1 MRVLTVNPFYAPLA
15 TGSSVVS
22 RQLSSMLVQDGNDVC
37 VLTSTTEARVV
48 REAIDGIPV
57 IRLPSSALNL
67 GHWSFNY
74 DLPFVL
80 RRRITKQIEE
90 LVRDF
95 QPDVIHLHGQ
105 FWDLCVL
112 TGVVAR
118 RLKIPVVLTVHTAMV
133 SDRKAIGAAVAA
145 VDSSAVRIATRY
157 SRAVW
162 TGYDKRVLDYIT
174 RRYGVANPRFLPNPT
189 NTAKFQSGNAERGRA
204 LMGLGDAPIILSI
217 GHVIPLRDRIRLIR
231 ALPEIVARC
240 PGARVVVAGEVYD
253 RRFLDEAEA
262 LGVAEYVTCLGR
274 VPHDDMPDLIAAAT
288 VESHDLD
295 FHGIGVATQ
304 EVMAAGVPC
313 VFAMGRD
320 QFPGIDL
327 STYPDLAMLSSN
339 EPHVIADAVVRII
352 EDPEARQRVG
362 LDGQRLCADVF
373 SEGVVLDRLV
383 AIYGQAISESKA
395 RGK

>member
-22 RQLSSMLVQDGNDVC
+22 RQLSSMLADAGHEVC

-48 REAIDGIPV
+48 HETIDEIPV
-57 IRLPSSALNL
+57 VRLPSRALNL

-80 RRRITKQIEE
+80 RRRITKEIEDVVE
-90 LVRDF
+90 DF
-95 QPDVIHLHGQ
+95 NPDVIHLHGQ

-118 RLKIPVVLTVHTAMV
+118 RRNVPVVLSVHTAMV
-133 SDRKAIGAAVAA
+133 SDRKAIGAAVAV
-145 VDSSAVRIATRY
+145 VDSTAVRVATRY

-162 TGYDKRVLDYIT
+162 TGYDKRVLDYIR
-174 RRYGVANPRFLPNPT
+174 RRYGVSDPQFLPNPT
-189 NTAKFQSGNAERGRA
+189 NTAKFQAGDAERGRE
-204 LMGLGDAPIILSI
+204 LIGLGDAPIILSV

-231 ALPEIVARC
+231 ALPEIIRRC
-240 PGARVVVAGEVYD
+240 PTANVVVAGEVYD
-253 RRFLDEAEA
+253 RRFLDEATD
-262 LGVAEYVTCLGR
+262 LGVADHVKCLGR

-313 VFAMGRD
+313 VFAMGSD
-320 QFPGIDL
+320 QFPGVDFDR
-327 STYPDLAMLSSN
+327 YPDLAMLDSN
-339 EPHVIADAVVRII
+339 APAVIAHAITEILEDDAKR
-352 EDPEARQRVG
+352 RKVG
-362 LDGQRLCADVF
+362 VDGQRLCADVF
-373 SEGVVLDRLV
+373 SEGVVLNRLLG
-383 AIYGQAISESKA
+383 IYDKA
-395 RGK
+395 LQSSRAQS